1 MGQVGNLS
9 VDVDLWYN
17 EHHRITRITMSI
29 RVLPPE
35 VAGKIA
41 AGEVVER
48 PASVVKE
55 LVENS
60 IDAGATNIQIDIRE
74 GGRRL
79 IRVADNGCGIR
90 AEELPLAFARHAT
103 SKLTR
108 VEDLEQIATL
118 GFRGEA
124 LASIAAVSRVTLLT
138 RPKEQPI
145 GQLLHVEDSQVIHE
159 EGRGSPAGTIVTVE
173 HLFRSVPARLKFL
186 RQPQTETGHIHT
198 VITRYALA
206 YPGVRFNLNVDGRQ
220 AFQST
225 GNGKLY
231 DVLIAV
237 YGLELAKQMLEV
249 ETVKSPQ
256 EPDAVSSTPA
266 VPSRS
271 SLSSVPRVFGYISI
285 PALHRANRSYITLFV
300 NQRWIQDHSLAHAVA
315 QAYHTLLPTGRHPVA
330 VIALQTDPAS
340 VDVNVHPTKRE
351 VKFHNGQQVF
361 SAVQRAVRHTLVEQ
375 APVPSVIHAPRTW
388 PTPDWERRQSLLSAE
403 RGEPSLAQKAMEL
416 YRPGDLVSSDE
427 QFRPVGPVRLPLL
440 RVIGQVGQTYIVAEG
455 PQGMYLID
463 QHAAHERVLY
473 EQMIAEHSQHDATSQ
488 TLLEPLP
495 LDLDPM
501 LLGILA
507 EHLDRLN
514 ETGFNLEPFGGTSY
528 LLRAVPSVLSVPD
541 VQAALVDILEILRQG
556 EDPLAAQAEERLI
569 AAVCTRAAIKAG
581 QTLTQE
587 EMQRLV
593 RQLEQCESPR
603 TCPHGR
609 PTVLHFSVEQLEKEF
624 GRR

>member
-1 MGQVGNLS
+1 MPIQ
-9 VDVDLWYN
+9 
-17 EHHRITRITMSI
+17 
-29 RVLPPE
+29 VLPPE

-55 LVENS
+55 LLENS
-60 IDAGATNIQIDIRE
+60 IDAAATDIHVDIRE

-90 AEELPLAFARHAT
+90 AEEVPLAFARHAT
-103 SKLTR
+103 SKLTS

-124 LASIAAVSRVTLLT
+124 LASIAAVSRVTVLT
-138 RPKEQPI
+138 RPKEQAV
-145 GQLLHVEDSQVIHE
+145 GHFLHVEGSQVIRA
-159 EGRGSPAGTIVTVE
+159 EGRGCPAGTIVTVE
-173 HLFRSVPARLKFL
+173 HLFRNIPARLKFL

-206 YPGVRFNLNVDGRQ
+206 YPGIRFNLSVDGRQ
-220 AFQST
+220 VFRSA

-237 YGLELAKQMLEV
+237 YGLELSRQMLEV
-249 ETVKSPQ
+249 ETLESAQDPG
-256 EPDAVSSTPA
+256 AVSPTPA
-266 VPSRS
+266 RPPHDSRPPK
-271 SLSSVPRVFGYISI
+271 PRVFGYTSI

-300 NQRWIQDHSLAHAVA
+300 NQRWIQDHSLAHAVT
-315 QAYHTLLPTGRHPVA
+315 QAYHTLLPTGRYPVA
-330 VIALQTDPAS
+330 VIALEMDPAS
-340 VDVNVHPTKRE
+340 VDVNVHPAKRE
-351 VKFHNGQQVF
+351 VKFHDGRQVF
-361 SAVQRAVRHTLVEQ
+361 STVQRAVRHTLVER
-375 APVPSVIHAPRTW
+375 APVPSVAHALRTW
-388 PTPDWERRQSLLSAE
+388 PTPDWERRQSLLSVE
-403 RGEPSLAQKAMEL
+403 QGEPSFAQKAMEL
-416 YRPGDLVSSDE
+416 YRPGDAITSDE
-427 QFRPVGPVRLPLL
+427 ELLPVGPVRLPLL
-440 RVIGQVGQTYIVAEG
+440 RVVGQVGQTYIVAEG

-473 EQMIAEHSQHDATSQ
+473 ERMTVEHSQDQVTSQ

-495 LDLDPM
+495 LNLDPM
-501 LLGILA
+501 LVGVLA
-507 EHLDRLN
+507 EHLDKLN
-514 ETGFNLEPFGGTSY
+514 EVGFDLEPFGGTSY
-528 LLRAVPSVLSVPD
+528 LLRAVPAVLTVPD
-541 VQAALVDILEILRQG
+541 VHAALVDILEMLRQG
-556 EDPLAAQAEERLI
+556 DDPLAARAEERLI
-569 AAVCTRAAIKAG
+569 AAVCKRAAIKAG
-581 QTLTQE
+581 QTLSQD
-587 EMQRLV
+587 EMQQLI